1 LLQHL
6 RIRRGSVFKPLQ
18 VGQGFSLTM
27 QGHVP
32 SGETPLVDCLGEEMK
47 LLLQD
52 LCRLGH

>member
-1 LLQHL
+1 MLQHL
-6 RIRRGSVFKPLQ
+6 RKRRGSIVKPLQ

-27 QGHVP
+27 QGHV
-32 SGETPLVDCLGEEMK
+32 SGGGAPLVDGLGEEMQ